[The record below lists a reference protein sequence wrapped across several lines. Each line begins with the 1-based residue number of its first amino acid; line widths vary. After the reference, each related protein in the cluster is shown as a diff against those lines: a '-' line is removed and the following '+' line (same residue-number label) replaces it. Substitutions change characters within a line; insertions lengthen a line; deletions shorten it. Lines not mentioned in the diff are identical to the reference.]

1 MGTTTKI
8 TGTRFKERRIVS
20 YLSSRTSRRL
30 LVVTDR
36 FHFRTQGRSIS
47 IGLMSLR
54 ICSSLMMRL
63 LQDLL
68 DKEEKLFVIM
78 KTNLS
83 VLVEAMTSKFVVNA
97 WLYPN
102 LTRNGDTLISSLIR
116 KAKRTLPGKRILLSM
131 T

>member
-97 WLYPN
+97 
-102 LTRNGDTLISSLIR
+102 
-116 KAKRTLPGKRILLSM
+116 
-131 T
+131 